1 MIKISGLTKAY
12 FSADSR
18 HSLRNIFKKTD
29 KCSSKDQVHEV
40 LKGIDLCIETGD
52 IYGVIGKS
60 GAGKTTLIR
69 CLNLLEKPTKG
80 TIELDGQNICALQ
93 GRDLRIARSK
103 ISMIFQDFSLFS
115 QRTVL
120 ENIVF
125 PLDLQGVSR
134 KESIPLATE
143 LLARVGLTQK
153 ANFYPSQ
160 LSGGQAQRVAIAR
173 ALICKPQVILCDEP
187 TSALDPQSTSQILAL
202 LKSINQEFGVTL
214 VVITHSLDVV
224 SQLCNKVAV
233 LDDGKIVEEGTCQ
246 KVFCEPAAKETKEL
260 LRQVSS
266 SVLQVA

>member
-1 MIKISGLTKAY
+1 MIKITGLTKAY

-18 HSLRNIFKKTD
+18 HNLRNLFQKTN
-29 KCSSKDQVHEV
+29 KSNPSEQVHEV
-40 LKGIDLCIETGD
+40 LKGIDLQIETGD

-80 TIELDGQNICALQ
+80 TIELDGENICALQ
-93 GRDLRIARSK
+93 GKELREARSK

-120 ENIVF
+120 ENVVF
-125 PLDLQGVSR
+125 PLDLQGISR
-134 KESIPLATE
+134 KVSIPLANE
-143 LLARVGLTQK
+143 LLERVGLAQK
-153 ANFYPSQ
+153 ADFYPSQ

-224 SQLCNKVAV
+224 QQLCNKVAV
-233 LDDGKIVEEGTCQ
+233 LDDGQIVEEGSCR
-246 KVFCEPAAKETKEL
+246 KVFSNPSAKETQEL